1 MPTRFE
7 KTEAGQREIRD
18 RANGLPRTAR
28 TLLVLTDGV
37 RTELELLAMVNGST
51 PADLS
56 LLLGIGLI
64 APIPADAYP
73 VRPAATAPQTG
84 SGEAGPGKPRGQQR
98 AAAEAPPAAVP
109 ESGLSYSELYDGLN
123 ALAKEQLGLF
133 KGYRFSLEV
142 EKASGVEELRQ
153 VARQFVVEVR
163 KAKGEAAA
171 QMVQRALGL
180 GP

>member
-1 MPTRFE
+1 MSTRFE

-28 TLLVLTDGV
+28 TLLVLADGV
-37 RTELELLAMVNGST
+37 RTDEALLGMVNGSS

-56 LLLGIGLI
+56 LLLDIGLI
-64 APIPADAYP
+64 VPVMADANSGQAL
-73 VRPAATAPQTG
+73 AATSEPSPAGAGKQRGPQPPQ
-84 SGEAGPGKPRGQQR
+84 AGL
-98 AAAEAPPAAVP
+98 AAVA
-109 ESGLSYSELYDGLN
+109 ETGLSYSELYDGLN

-142 EKASGVEELRQ
+142 EKAAGVDELRQ

-163 KAKGEAAA
+163 KVKGEAAA

-180 GP
+180 GA

>member
-28 TLLVLTDGV
+28 TLLVLADGV
-37 RTELELLAMVNGST
+37 RTDEALLGMVNGST
-51 PADLS
+51 RADLS
-56 LLLGIGLI
+56 LLLDIGLI
-64 APIPADAYP
+64 APVGADPESGQVLAANPVSAPAG
-73 VRPAATAPQTG
+73 TGKQTG
-84 SGEAGPGKPRGQQR
+84 PQPPQ
-98 AAAEAPPAAVP
+98 AAPAAVA
-109 ESGLSYSELYDGLN
+109 ETGLSYSELYDGLN

-142 EKASGVEELRQ
+142 EKATGVDELRQ
-153 VARQFVVEVR
+153 VARQFVIEVR
-163 KAKGEAAA
+163 KVKGEAAA

-180 GP
+180 GA